1 MKDLKLLQRH
11 FLFLILILFLSYK
24 SDNFTFKVLFWAI
37 LYYIKVKENHN
48 TFMVSC
54 EKTKMIS
61 FTSSI
66 MKNMAVYT
74 VQFRFLVKLTC
85 CIAFATIL

>member
-1 MKDLKLLQRH
+1 
-11 FLFLILILFLSYK
+11 
-24 SDNFTFKVLFWAI
+24 
-37 LYYIKVKENHN
+37 
-48 TFMVSC
+48 MVSC